1 MNNQSTP
8 RENIHVSTTYRWVE
22 NGHILLWLIKDTC
35 WAMEWETG
43 GTVMIFPT
51 LAVAF
56 YITWKSRIVRAE
68 LFHNIAVCLWIIAN
82 SVWMVGEFYDKET
95 RHFAVMIFATGLIL
109 LVFYYLVY
117 FKKDKQK
124 EREYT
129 LSTSNKT

>member
-1 MNNQSTP
+1 
-8 RENIHVSTTYRWVE
+8 
-22 NGHILLWLIKDTC
+22 
-35 WAMEWETG
+35 MEWETG

-56 YITWKSRIVRAE
+56 YITWKSRLVRAE

-109 LVFYYLVY
+109 LVFYYLV
-117 FKKDKQK
+117 FFRKDNRK
-124 EREYT
+124 EREYI
-129 LSTSNKT
+129 LSTDKKA